1 LLRDLLNNDNL
12 VKALMYD
19 SPNFLSKSIP
29 IDFDRTSLLYNK
41 IWPIRYVPNIQDKSK
56 SIVMTHWSLAP
67 SRTKAYFISEIT
79 FFIIVHFDLIR
90 TEEGLRTDFIYY
102 EIDKARRNV
111 ELLGT
116 SSLRLTEKYRD
127 FAVDSGG
134 KWLGASFGYSAIKQD
149 VG

>member
-1 LLRDLLNNDNL
+1 
-12 VKALMYD
+12 M
-19 SPNFLSKSIP
+19 
-29 IDFDRTSLLYNK
+29 
-41 IWPIRYVPNIQDKSK
+41 PNIQDKSK

-127 FAVDSGG
+127 LLLIVAANGLVQV
-134 KWLGASFGYSAIKQD
+134 LATVLVNRD
-149 VG
+149 VGMRDKLLAGKPLRIDKISIRSPR